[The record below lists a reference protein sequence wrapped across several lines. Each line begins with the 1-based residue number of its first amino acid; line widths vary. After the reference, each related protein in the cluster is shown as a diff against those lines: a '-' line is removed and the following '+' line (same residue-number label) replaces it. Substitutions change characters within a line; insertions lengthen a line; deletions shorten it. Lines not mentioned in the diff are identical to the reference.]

1 MIISL
6 MGYMGSG
13 KSAAAG
19 RLAQDLQIR
28 FIDLDDA
35 IEENQNKSVSE
46 IFSESG
52 PIGFRKIE
60 KEVLGQILNL
70 KNDFV
75 LALGG
80 GTPAYYDNFEQIKMH
95 SQTIYLRT
103 KISTLV
109 KRLENLKESRP
120 LLSHLNSDEL
130 PEFIAKHLFERK
142 IFYEAA
148 DFTVDT
154 DGKTIQEIS
163 AEITRLLRQ

>member
-13 KSAAAG
+13 KSAAAS

-35 IEENQNKSVSE
+35 IEENQKKSISE

-52 PIGFRKIE
+52 PIRFRKIE
-60 KEVLGQILNL
+60 KEVLIQILNSG
-70 KNDFV
+70 NDFV

-80 GTPAYYDNFEQIKMH
+80 GTPAYYDNFQLVRKH
-95 SQTIYLRT
+95 SQTVYLRT
-103 KISTLV
+103 KISTLA
-109 KRLENLKESRP
+109 KRLESQKESRP

-154 DGKTIQEIS
+154 DDKTILEIS
-163 AEITRLLRQ
+163 AEIIHLLRQ

>member
-13 KSAAAG
+13 KSAAAS
-19 RLAQDLQIR
+19 RLAQDLSVR
-28 FIDLDDA
+28 FIDLDNA
-35 IEENQNKSVSE
+35 IEGNQKKSISE
-46 IFSESG
+46 IFLESG
-52 PIGFRKIE
+52 PIRFRKIE
-60 KEVLGQILNL
+60 KEVLIQILNSG
-70 KNDFV
+70 NDFV

-80 GTPAYYDNFEQIKMH
+80 GTPAYYDNFELIRKH
-95 SQTIYLRT
+95 SQTVYLRT
-103 KISTLV
+103 KISTLA
-109 KRLENLKESRP
+109 KRLESQKESRP

-130 PEFIAKHLFERK
+130 PEFVAKHLFERK

-154 DGKTIQEIS
+154 DDKTILEIS